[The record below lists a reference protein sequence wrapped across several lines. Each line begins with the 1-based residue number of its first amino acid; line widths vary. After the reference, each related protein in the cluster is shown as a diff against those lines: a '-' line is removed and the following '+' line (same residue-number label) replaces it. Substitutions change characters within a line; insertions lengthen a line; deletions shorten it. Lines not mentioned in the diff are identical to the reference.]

1 MALTNNNS
9 RKFIEDADISSFAFW
24 QRNFVERDETFG
36 LLRRNAPV
44 SWHPHLETTIP
55 PEVHGEVGFW
65 AVVKAAD
72 IRFVSQN
79 HELFSSAEHGV
90 MLRPMDPRQAMDP
103 TFLEMDPPDHTK
115 YRKLMSAAFTPKS
128 VARLQDKIG
137 ERAHQIVSAV
147 VGAGEIDFVTSV
159 AETLPM
165 LTVADMLGVPDEL
178 VETFASAGRN
188 LVDIRAMCPPD
199 VPANTYFAQ
208 QVDILRQI
216 GLDLVKHRH
225 MHPADDLA
233 TALAGAKYDA
243 QFMSDDEITSVMML
257 LSVAGNDTTK
267 QTTTSTVLALDRNP
281 GEKAWLLADLEG
293 RIVKSVDEFIRH
305 ASPVIQFSRTATRN
319 VELGGQSIS
328 AGDKVAIFYCSG
340 NRDEDAF
347 EEPEKFILDR
357 RPMPHLGFGGGGVH
371 FCLGNG
377 IAKVQLRA
385 MFSEIYTLLPRLEV
399 VAEPEY
405 LCSEEFHGIN
415 HLLVNTH

>member
-1 MALTNNNS
+1 
-9 RKFIEDADISSFAFW
+9 
-24 QRNFVERDETFG
+24 
-36 LLRRNAPV
+36 
-44 SWHPHLETTIP
+44 
-55 PEVHGEVGFW
+55 
-65 AVVKAAD
+65 
-72 IRFVSQN
+72 
-79 HELFSSAEHGV
+79 
-90 MLRPMDPRQAMDP
+90 
-103 TFLEMDPPDHTK
+103 
-115 YRKLMSAAFTPKS
+115 MSADLHQLG
-128 VARLQDKIG
+128 VAGLAKALATR
-137 ERAHQIVSAV
+137 EVSAV
-147 VGAGEIDFVTSV
+147 EAARHFLQRIDAHQALGAFVAIDADVTLAQARAADARIAQGNAPALAGVPIAHKDIFVTTDFPTTAGSRMLAGYRSPFDATV
-159 AETLPM
+159 VRLLLLPATM
-165 LTVADMLGVPDEL
+165 QLMGRWNWWTPLMKLPSQARDSADPE
-178 VETFASAGRN
+178 
-188 LVDIRAMCPPD
+188 
-199 VPANTYFAQ
+199 
-208 QVDILRQI
+208 VDILRQI
-216 GLDLVKHRH
+216 GLELVKHRH
-225 MHPADDLA
+225 THPADDLA

-328 AGDKVAIFYCSG
+328 TGDKVAIFYCSG

-385 MFSEIYTLLPRLEV
+385 IFSEIYTLLPRLEV

-415 HLLVNTH
+415 RLLVNTH